1 MISLFSIREN
11 NEVHVYDID
20 RIRQEGIL
28 KGASVKNVPLKNL
41 DKFELNERMVCYIAD
56 RRLIVRRIK

>member
-1 MISLFSIREN
+1 MIALFSIREN

-20 RIRQEGIL
+20 RIRQESIL

-41 DKFELNERMVCYIAD
+41 DKFELNERVVCHIEN
-56 RRLIVRRIK
+56 RKIIVRKIK